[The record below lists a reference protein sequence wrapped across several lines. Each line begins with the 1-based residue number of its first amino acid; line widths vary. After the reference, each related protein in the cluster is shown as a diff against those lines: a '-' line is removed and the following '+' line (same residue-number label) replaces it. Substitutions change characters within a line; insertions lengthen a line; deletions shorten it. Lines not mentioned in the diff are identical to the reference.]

1 MKAEHLMHALEI
13 NEWQNF
19 LHMNHTTIALTA
31 MPYFL
36 VKMVNDQV
44 YIDHVKNWELFF
56 KEKTNVVSMY
66 GIRLF
71 SSAI

>member
-1 MKAEHLMHALEI
+1 
-13 NEWQNF
+13 
-19 LHMNHTTIALTA
+19 MNHTTIALIA